1 MSCDVKCC
9 FCQFSF
15 NFQFKPLVFE
25 GFQIMSVK
33 GIAFMNNIFTEDS
46 SRDTEN
52 MVIFLNNLFSIFLIL
67 NSK

>member
-1 MSCDVKCC
+1 
-9 FCQFSF
+9 
-15 NFQFKPLVFE
+15 
-25 GFQIMSVK
+25 MSVK